1 MNIRWNIRKKVI
13 NGFKSDLELSPVLD
27 YWSNQEL
34 IIVNY
39 SCGILNDTSLK
50 VQSESSCV
58 LRISTSIFF
67 YSHLICNFVI
77 AVANF

>member
-1 MNIRWNIRKKVI
+1 MEYKKKVM

-27 YWSNQEL
+27 YWGNQEL

-50 VQSESSCV
+50 VQSKVVVYLEY
-58 LRISTSIFF
+58 LLLYFF
-67 YSHLICNFVI
+67 YSH
-77 AVANF
+77 